1 MDRAEDPRTVET
13 LISPMR
19 SAVCMS
25 ISRPVVKNGH
35 AAGEGK
41 SRSIAWNKKMCVT
54 DREQMVSCRDGCSGY
69 PQLSPSSSPY
79 FNTQSLL
86 EVIVGS
92 PSLLLVR
99 HWVQDGSRHRVGT
112 RTIILCADPVGGR
125 SC

>member
-1 MDRAEDPRTVET
+1 MFCFTERLWLLLLLV
-13 LISPMR
+13 LLLLLLLMLL
-19 SAVCMS
+19 
-25 ISRPVVKNGH
+25 
-35 AAGEGK
+35 
-41 SRSIAWNKKMCVT
+41 
-54 DREQMVSCRDGCSGY
+54 